1 MSPERAP
8 DSVYDKRAIVY
19 DRLWSRYIRRTHDE
33 LMSRVHLADDQHV
46 LDVGCGTGV
55 LAQRLAKL
63 HPKMEIVGVDASFRM
78 LVRARARLSGK
89 SNVTFVRARA
99 EQLPFPD
106 ASFDLILSA
115 SALHHFTD
123 PSRAF
128 REMRRLLADK
138 GRIAVLDWCRESN
151 RMRLVDR
158 VLRIIDPSHVRAYTR
173 EEILEMAS
181 AEGLSVQTAD
191 KLEVRGYGMM
201 VILGTRYA
209 RSVGEDRRER
219 QP

>member
-1 MSPERAP
+1 MSPESTP
-8 DSVYDKRAIVY
+8 VSVYDKRAIVY
-19 DRLWSRYIRRTHDE
+19 DRLWSRYIRRTHDV
-33 LMSRVHLADDQHV
+33 LLSRVHLADDQHV

-55 LAQRLAKL
+55 LAQRLAEL
-63 HPKMEIVGVDASFRM
+63 HPKMVIVGVDASSRM
-78 LVRARARLSGK
+78 LARARARLSGT

-128 REMRRLLADK
+128 REMRRLLVDNGA
-138 GRIAVLDWCRESN
+138 IAVLDWCREYK
-151 RMRLVDR
+151 RMRMVDR

-173 EEILEMAS
+173 DEILELAS
-181 AEGLSVQTAD
+181 AEDISIQSAD
-191 KLEVRGYGMM
+191 LFEVRGYGMM
-201 VILGTRYA
+201 LILGTPLT
-209 RSVGEDRRER
+209 RREG
-219 QP
+219 